1 MLPLFGVCNANAI
14 LCALS
19 REMLKTV
26 GYTTFLTD
34 QSKFLP
40 KTVILLKKRRKRL
53 KLFQITA
60 VKSALQ
66 NR

>member
-1 MLPLFGVCNANAI
+1 MYLPYFAKQERSCRGTARKH
-14 LCALS
+14 S
-19 REMLKTV
+19 
-26 GYTTFLTD
+26 D
-34 QSKFLP
+34 FLP

-53 KLFQITA
+53 ELFQITA